1 VKRAMKRA
9 KNKSDK
15 TEETRDTAG
24 SYSCKCGF
32 KTQSLADFRR
42 HLTLSIKEKGKHK
55 SLGTKPKNPIDV
67 VPPTRK
73 AKTSSRDGNILR
85 TFTDT
90 TVKPE
95 KLELPPEVPEV
106 PTEEPPQA
114 SPPSSAIPQSPLPP
128 LVPQITIEK
137 GGNGYRAL
145 IPQEVMGKGIPF
157 EVTLSVK
164 TVAYYQIA
172 STIDLDLTM
181 GDFLDHCVEDT
192 FIGRGLTLGLVKT
205 GG

>member
-1 VKRAMKRA
+1 MKKA

-15 TEETRDTAG
+15 REETREKAG

-55 SLGTKPKNPIDV
+55 SLGTKPKAPVDV
-67 VPPTRK
+67 VPPSRK
-73 AKTSSRDGNILR
+73 AKTTSKDGNIPR

-90 TVKPE
+90 TIKPE
-95 KLELPPEVPEV
+95 KPELPPEVPEV
-106 PTEEPPQA
+106 SEEETPQTTPP
-114 SPPSSAIPQSPLPP
+114 PLLPSQSLPP
-128 LVPQITIEK
+128 PPHITIEK

-172 STIDLDLTM
+172 STIDPDLTM
-181 GDFLDHCVEDT
+181 GDFIDHCVEDT
-192 FIGRGLTLGLVKT
+192 FVGRGLTLGLVKI